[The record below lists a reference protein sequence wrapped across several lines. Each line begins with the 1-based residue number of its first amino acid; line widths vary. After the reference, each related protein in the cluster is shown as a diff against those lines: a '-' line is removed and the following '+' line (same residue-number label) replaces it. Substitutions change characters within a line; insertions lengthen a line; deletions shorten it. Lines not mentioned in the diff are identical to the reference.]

1 MHSFRRST
9 LALLIAVTLGLNL
22 TGCIGSKVT
31 KENFDKLETGITGMN
46 VQKVKDV
53 MGEPTEQNSGEI
65 GLAGVGVSG
74 RTMTWKDGSRSIS
87 IVFINDQAISKSQI
101 GM

>member
-1 MHSFRRST
+1 MHFLLRST
-9 LALLIAVTLGLNL
+9 LALLVAVTLGLNL
-22 TGCIGSKVT
+22 AGCIGSKVT

-46 VQKVKDV
+46 VQKIKDV
-53 MGEPTEQNSGEI
+53 MGEPTEQNSGGI

-74 RTMTWKDGSRSIS
+74 RTMTWKDGNRSIS
-87 IVFINDQAISKSQI
+87 IVFINDQAISKSQV

>member
-1 MHSFRRST
+1 MHSFRQST
-9 LALLIAVTLGLNL
+9 LALLIAVILGLSL
-22 TGCIGSKVT
+22 TSCIGSKVT
-31 KENFDKLETGITGMN
+31 KENFDKLETGITGMT

-53 MGEPTEQNSGEI
+53 MGEPTEQNSGGI

-74 RTMTWKDGSRSIS
+74 RTMTWKDGDRSIS
-87 IVFINDQAISKSQI
+87 IVFINEQAISKSQV